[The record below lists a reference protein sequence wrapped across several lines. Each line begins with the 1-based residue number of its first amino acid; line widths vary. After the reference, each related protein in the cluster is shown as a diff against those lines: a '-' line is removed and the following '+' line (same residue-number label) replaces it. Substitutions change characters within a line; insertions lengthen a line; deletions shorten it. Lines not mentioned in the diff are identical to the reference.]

1 MIWLYRLI
9 YPFFLAILGIF
20 SPFSKKVRTGLWDR
34 LGLTTRLS
42 LASATWRSKEKRIWF
57 HFSSAGEF
65 EQVLPVLDALRK
77 TDDSIRIILTY
88 FSPSAERAIH
98 LETKR
103 RQAAALSCPWDFAD
117 YSPFDFPWS
126 VRMFLSILNPD
137 RFIAIHRELWPE
149 LLFQCSVKKIPCFL
163 IGAFFNPST
172 KTGSFLY
179 RFSLSHLKQIAAVD
193 QQTKD
198 FLHSL
203 APAISIDVLGDP
215 RIERVV
221 FRKRHYASSN
231 SWKSFFQEKPVLIG
245 ASLWDEDFQVLLEGL
260 PDILAKAPQ
269 ARLVIVPH
277 EPTEKRLDSWIEA
290 LNKAALI
297 VRSWSDWVQKPDSFS
312 HLIVDKVGILAEL
325 YSVATCVLVGG
336 SFKKRVHNVLEP
348 LVYER
353 GIVTGPFISNSS
365 EANELANLKILTVV
379 RDAPELSH
387 SVIEMLTSSEK
398 QKELSD
404 KAKTFLS
411 QKEGVSK
418 SHVSMILSQ

>member
-9 YPFFLAILGIF
+9 YPFFLALLWVL
-20 SPFSKKVRTGLWDR
+20 SLFSKKVRTGLWKR

-42 LASATWRSKEKRIWF
+42 LATTSWQSKEKRIWF

-65 EQVLPVLDALRK
+65 EQVLPVLDALQK

-103 RQAAALSCPWDFAD
+103 RQAAELSCPWDFAD

-126 VRMFLSILNPD
+126 VRMFLSILNPAS
-137 RFIAIHRELWPE
+137 FIAIHRELWPE
-149 LLFQCSVKKIPCFL
+149 LLFQCSANKIPCFL
-163 IGAFFNPST
+163 IGAFFPPTS
-172 KTGSFLY
+172 KTGTFLY
-179 RFSLSHLKQIAAVD
+179 RFSLRHLKQIATVD

-203 APAISIDVLGDP
+203 APALSIDVLGDP
-215 RIERVV
+215 RIERVL

-260 PDILAKAPQ
+260 PEVLAKAPQ
-269 ARLVIVPH
+269 ARFVIVPH
-277 EPTEKRLDSWIEA
+277 EPTKKRIDSWNEA
-290 LNKAALI
+290 LNKAGLI

-325 YSVATCVLVGG
+325 YSIATCVLVGG

-348 LVYER
+348 LVYEC
-353 GIVTGPFISNSS
+353 GILTGPFISNSS
-365 EANELANLKILTVV
+365 EATELASLKILTVV
-379 RDAPELSH
+379 RGAPELTH
-387 SVIEMLTSSEK
+387 SVIEMLTSSQK
-398 QKELSD
+398 QTELSE

-411 QKEGVSK
+411 HKEGVSK
-418 SHVSMILSQ
+418 SHVSMILTQ